1 MNDDCGKM
9 KENRGGRMME
19 ISKIRKEVEAQ
30 IGKTV
35 YTVYG
40 ESLVVGI
47 IEDANGVEYIELKEF
62 GEEEFYVKIEEWT
75 TLLQ

>member
-1 MNDDCGKM
+1 
-9 KENRGGRMME
+9 ME